1 MYQDI
6 IYTENFSSGDI
17 CKLIPTREQAYDLL
31 RQHNNEISHIHHAA
45 AVEAAMRHF
54 AGLYGEDPDL
64 WGVVG
69 ILHDIDWEETASAPE
84 THCHIAPEILRNAGV
99 DENIIHAVQSH
110 GFGICT
116 DVEPSNNLE
125 RTLFTVDELT
135 GLIITAGLV
144 RPSKSLADLELK
156 SVKKKWKDKAFARGV
171 NRDIIKQGAEKMNM
185 PLDNVI
191 NETISALRPVEKSI
205 GL

>member
-1 MYQDI
+1 M
-6 IYTENFSSGDI
+6 
-17 CKLIPTREQAYDLL
+17 IPTREQAYDLL
-31 RQHNNEISHIHHAA
+31 KQHNKEESHIHHAR

-54 AGLYGEDPDL
+54 AGLYNEDPEL
-64 WGVVG
+64 WGVAG
-69 ILHDIDWEETASAPE
+69 ILHDIDWEETAPKPE
-84 THCHIAPEILRNAGV
+84 THCHVAPEILRDAGV
-99 DENIIHAVQSH
+99 DESVIHAVQSH

-116 DVEPSNNLE
+116 DVEPSDNLE
-125 RTLFTVDELT
+125 RTLFTIDELT

-185 PLDNVI
+185 PLDDVI
-191 NETISALRPVEKSI
+191 TETIKALRPVEKEI
-205 GL
+205 GM